1 MLEWMAR
8 MLEEQVKEVRLSAR
22 LTASPACIVTDAN
35 DMTPALQRMIR
46 AMGQEV
52 PATKGILELNPTH
65 PLVTRLRDAHEQR
78 PEDDS
83 VAGTVELLYGTAV
96 LAEGGELND
105 PARFARLLA
114 DRLERTL

>member
-8 MLEEQVKEVRLSAR
+8 MLEEQVKEVRLSSR
-22 LTASPACIVTDAN
+22 LIASPACIVTDAN

-65 PLVTRLRDAHEQR
+65 PHEQR